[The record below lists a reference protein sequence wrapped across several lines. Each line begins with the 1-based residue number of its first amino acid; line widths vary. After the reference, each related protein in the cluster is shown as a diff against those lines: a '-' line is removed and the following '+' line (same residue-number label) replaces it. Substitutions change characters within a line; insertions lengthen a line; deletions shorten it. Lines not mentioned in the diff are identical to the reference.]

1 MMKINNSEVELA
13 NKLFQILNCNN
24 TSSVK
29 WKKNKKFKMIN
40 NKMLKKSLMIIRKKD
55 KIFYKK

>member
-1 MMKINNSEVELA
+1 MKINNSEVELA